1 MIVKRPAVVVDRN
14 PQSETFLSIVTFVPI
29 ARWRDVLS
37 SFKLSNQ
44 VEVQLRRSSGIVAYS
59 LAVNPLRR
67 HFWTYSVW
75 SDRTAVPAFTRTE
88 PHATAIERFK
98 DWAGEGSAFVEWES
112 IEAKLD
118 WNEAFER
125 LKQPTFYYNKTA

>member
-1 MIVKRPAVVVDRN
+1 M
-14 PQSETFLSIVTFVPI
+14 TFVPI

-44 VEVQLRRSSGIVAYS
+44 VEAQLKASPGIIAYS

-75 SDRTAVPAFTRTE
+75 SNRTAVAAFTRIE

-112 IEAKLD
+112 AAPKLD

-125 LKQPTFYYNKTA
+125 LKQPTSHYSKPA